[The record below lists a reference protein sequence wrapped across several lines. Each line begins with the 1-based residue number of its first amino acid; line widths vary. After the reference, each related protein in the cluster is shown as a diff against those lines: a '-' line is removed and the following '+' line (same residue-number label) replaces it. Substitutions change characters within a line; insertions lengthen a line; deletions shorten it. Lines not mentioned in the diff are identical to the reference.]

1 MSTRTSG
8 TVRQRRWWALGGVTL
23 AVLAVSMDVTILSI
37 ALPTLAGALSASAS
51 DLQWFSAGYALVLAA
66 LMLPAGWLGDRL
78 GRKRVLLASLLVFA
92 AGSAACAYAG
102 SAAWFIAARA
112 VLGVGG
118 AGVIVMAVSALTVL
132 FDDEERPRAVAVW
145 GAANLVAF
153 PVGPI
158 LGGWLLSHA
167 WWGSVFLINVPV
179 AMLGLAAV
187 AAWVP
192 ETTSGRPPR
201 LDGLGLISSSAGL
214 AAVTWG
220 FIQAGQDGW
229 SSRPAW
235 GLLVG
240 GVLVLVGFAA
250 WERRLSRRGGQPL
263 VDPALFTSALFGWGV
278 TLFAVLT
285 LALIGLIF
293 ALPQYFQAVL
303 GVDPEGSGLRLLPLV
318 GGLLIGLAAS
328 RALAV
333 RLGIKLTVGCGFVV
347 LAAGLALGAT
357 TTPASGTGFAV
368 LWTAISGVGT
378 GMVMATVAS
387 AALAEITPDRAG
399 VGSAVLQAVKGV
411 GAPLGAAVLG
421 SVLAAGYRGRLDLT
435 ALPEAAAD
443 AVRTNVFAGL
453 RVARQLRD
461 PALADHV
468 RAAFVHGVS
477 STLLVSV
484 GIAVAGALL
493 ALLFLPGRVVPTPA
507 AADSGVPAADEA
519 VAPAGAVAA
528 TGTVPAT
535 GTGAAGRPR

>member
-1 MSTRTSG
+1 MERTTSG
-8 TVRQRRWWALGGVTL
+8 TVGSRRWWALGGVTL
-23 AVLAVSMDVTILSI
+23 AVLAVSMDVTILSV
-37 ALPTLAGALSASAS
+37 ALPTLAGALSATAS

-78 GRKRVLLASLLVFA
+78 GRKRVLLASLLLFA

-102 SAAWFIAARA
+102 SAAWFIAARM
-112 VLGVGG
+112 VLGIGG

-167 WWGSVFLINVPV
+167 WWGWVFLLNVPV
-179 AMLGLAAV
+179 ALLGFVAV

-192 ETTSGRPPR
+192 ESVSGRPSR
-201 LDGLGLISSSAGL
+201 LDGLGLLLSSAGL
-214 AAVTWG
+214 AALTWG

-229 SSRPAW
+229 RSTPAW
-235 GLLVG
+235 SLMIGGLVILVA
-240 GVLVLVGFAA
+240 FAA
-250 WERRLSRRGGQPL
+250 WERRLSRRGAQPL
-263 VDPALFTSALFGWGV
+263 VDPALFASRLFGWGV

-318 GGLLIGLAAS
+318 GGLLIGLAPS

-333 RLGIKLTVGCGFVV
+333 RLGIKLTVVCGFVV

-357 TTPASGTGFAV
+357 TTTASGTGFAV
-368 LWTAISGVGT
+368 LWTAVSGVGT
-378 GMVMATVAS
+378 GVVMATVAS

-435 ALPEAAAD
+435 ALPGTAAD
-443 AVRTNVFAGL
+443 AVRTNVFGGL
-453 RVARQLRD
+453 QVARRMHD
-461 PALADHV
+461 PALAENV

-477 STLLVSV
+477 SSLLVSMGV
-484 GIAVAGALL
+484 AVAGAVL
-493 ALLFLPGRVVPTPA
+493 ALLFLPGRVVATPA
-507 AADSGVPAADEA
+507 ATGGRAPAADE
-519 VAPAGAVAA
+519 
-528 TGTVPAT
+528 TGTPPAT
-535 GTGAAGRPR
+535 GPVPAAGTGTGTASRPR

>member
-1 MSTRTSG
+1 MERTTSG
-8 TVRQRRWWALGGVTL
+8 TVGSRRWWALGGVTL
-23 AVLAVSMDVTILSI
+23 AVLAVSMDVTILSV
-37 ALPTLAGALSASAS
+37 ALPTLAGALSATAS

-78 GRKRVLLASLLVFA
+78 GRKRVLLASLLLFA

-102 SAAWFIAARA
+102 SAAWFIAARM
-112 VLGVGG
+112 VLGIGG

-167 WWGSVFLINVPV
+167 WWGWVFLLNVPV
-179 AMLGLAAV
+179 ALVGFVAV

-192 ETTSGRPPR
+192 ESVSGRPSR
-201 LDGLGLISSSAGL
+201 LDGLGLLLSSAGL
-214 AAVTWG
+214 AALTWG

-229 SSRPAW
+229 RSTPAW
-235 GLLVG
+235 SLMIGGLVILVA
-240 GVLVLVGFAA
+240 FAA
-250 WERRLSRRGGQPL
+250 WERRLSRRGAQPL
-263 VDPALFTSALFGWGV
+263 VDPALFASRLFGWGV

-318 GGLLIGLAAS
+318 GGLLIGLAPS

-333 RLGIKLTVGCGFVV
+333 RLGIKLTVVCGFVV

-357 TTPASGTGFAV
+357 TTTASGTGFAV
-368 LWTAISGVGT
+368 LWTAVSGVGT
-378 GMVMATVAS
+378 GVVMATVAS

-435 ALPEAAAD
+435 ALPGSAAD
-443 AVRTNVFAGL
+443 AVRTNVFGGL
-453 RVARQLRD
+453 QVARRMHD
-461 PALADHV
+461 PALAENV

-477 STLLVSV
+477 SSLLVSMGV
-484 GIAVAGALL
+484 AVAGAVL

-507 AADSGVPAADEA
+507 ATGGRAPAAGETGTPPATGSVPAA
-519 VAPAGAVAA
+519 G
-528 TGTVPAT
+528 TGTAS
-535 GTGAAGRPR
+535 RPR

>member
-1 MSTRTSG
+1 MERTTSG
-8 TVRQRRWWALGGVTL
+8 TVGSRRWWALGGVTL
-23 AVLAVSMDVTILSI
+23 AVLAVSMDVTILSV
-37 ALPTLAGALSASAS
+37 ALPTLAGALSATAS

-78 GRKRVLLASLLVFA
+78 GRKRVLLASLLLFA

-102 SAAWFIAARA
+102 SAAWFIAARM
-112 VLGVGG
+112 VLGIGG

-167 WWGSVFLINVPV
+167 WWGWVFLLNVPV
-179 AMLGLAAV
+179 ALVGFVAV

-192 ETTSGRPPR
+192 ESVSGRPSR
-201 LDGLGLISSSAGL
+201 LDGLGLLLSSAGL
-214 AAVTWG
+214 AALTWG

-229 SSRPAW
+229 RSTPAW
-235 GLLVG
+235 SLMIGGLVILVA
-240 GVLVLVGFAA
+240 FAA
-250 WERRLSRRGGQPL
+250 WERRLSRRGAQPL
-263 VDPALFTSALFGWGV
+263 VDPALFASRLFGWGV

-318 GGLLIGLAAS
+318 GGLLIGLAPS

-333 RLGIKLTVGCGFVV
+333 RLGIKLTVVCGFVV

-357 TTPASGTGFAV
+357 TTTASGTGFAV
-368 LWTAISGVGT
+368 LWTAVSGVGT
-378 GMVMATVAS
+378 GVVMATVAS

-435 ALPEAAAD
+435 ALPGSAAD
-443 AVRTNVFAGL
+443 AVRTNVFGGL
-453 RVARQLRD
+453 QVARRMHD
-461 PALADHV
+461 PALAENV

-477 STLLVSV
+477 SSLLVSMGV
-484 GIAVAGALL
+484 AVAGAVL
-493 ALLFLPGRVVPTPA
+493 ALLFLPGRVVATPA
-507 AADSGVPAADEA
+507 ATGGRAPAADE
-519 VAPAGAVAA
+519 
-528 TGTVPAT
+528 TGTPPAT
-535 GTGAAGRPR
+535 GSVPAAGTGTASRPR